1 MEEKKKRRNIKG
13 NGFTMDVIVFFDA
26 NINKGGK

>member
-1 MEEKKKRRNIKG
+1 MKRRNIKG
-13 NGFTMDVIVFFDA
+13 NGFTMDVIVFFGA